1 MIMRQVA
8 HNIDQVKR
16 KQEQQSRVKELSGI
30 LDGWLGPGKCGSHL
44 SIFLATKLNPLPLPT
59 IELTVLGELR
69 QEGLLMEQ
77 HNKQRL
83 VLLFATM
90 LIITKQKEDGRLQ
103 FKTYISVSLNAS
115 PIHESFS

>member
-1 MIMRQVA
+1 LSVVLSPQVTPFCYPP
-8 HNIDQVKR
+8 
-16 KQEQQSRVKELSGI
+16 S
-30 LDGWLGPGKCGSHL
+30 
-44 SIFLATKLNPLPLPT
+44 
-59 IELTVLGELR
+59 ELTVLGELR

-103 FKTYISVSLNAS
+103 FKTYISVSLWDP
-115 PIHESFS
+115 PICEIPP

>member
-1 MIMRQVA
+1 
-8 HNIDQVKR
+8 
-16 KQEQQSRVKELSGI
+16 
-30 LDGWLGPGKCGSHL
+30 
-44 SIFLATKLNPLPLPT
+44 
-59 IELTVLGELR
+59 
-69 QEGLLMEQ
+69 MEQ